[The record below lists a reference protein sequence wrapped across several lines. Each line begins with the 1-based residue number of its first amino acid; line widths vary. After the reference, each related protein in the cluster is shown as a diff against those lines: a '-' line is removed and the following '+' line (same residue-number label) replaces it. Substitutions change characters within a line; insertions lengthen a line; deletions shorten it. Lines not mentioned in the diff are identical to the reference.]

1 MKLSK
6 ILNELQQSSRK
17 GTVNISAYDLIAQM
31 EKIQD
36 MGIYVERDDGLSPDG
51 KTYLEFTV
59 YPEGPEELDQAFTV
73 YDYKF
78 GLDPTDE
85 DNFRTEYPFS
95 LGARKRIGLI
105 NASNLGL
112 EIESFGLMSTLSEAS
127 GAIGVDQQGD
137 TTRDLN
143 ITNDT
148 SMYDPLKENLKDLAK
163 KSGMKLS
170 DLMAKIKS
178 MKDKEKDQIEKDA
191 FKGSAM
197 AEDRPSDRENKKGIG
212 QLYVQPAVV
221 DEIGYH
227 IDTYKKGVIDVDD
240 MIQAIEEILYGK
252 VVAPGMREDKSSG
265 DLLKKIE
272 NDLRGRFGDRYSD
285 MEIQLF
291 IDSVGRDI
299 KRGDFDG
306 VETMYDK
313 PAGIMSRLATSFKKN
328 PMPWIIGSSLAG
340 GAYTAANPGEE
351 NLDRLMA
358 DRNKEV
364 ADWDNI
370 MANIRSG
377 QTVTPFTTGNVMFP
391 YPNYYLNVADGGRV
405 ARAEGGIMDLGGME
419 KDYRETGGFVPI
431 GEYEKKDDVPA
442 RLSLNEFVMTADA
455 VRGAGNG
462 DVDKGA
468 EVMEDMMETLEA
480 KGRRHRQAQDMFSV
494 SERLSEVVN

>member
-78 GLDPTDE
+78 GEDPTSE
-85 DNFRTEYPFS
+85 ENFRTEYPFS

-299 KRGDFDG
+299 KRGDYDG
-306 VETMYDK
+306 VETMYDNK
-313 PAGIMSRLATSFKKN
+313 DHYEDF
-328 PMPWIIGSSLAG
+328 
-340 GAYTAANPGEE
+340 EE
-351 NLDRLMA
+351 YISDKRSNLEEA
-358 DRNKEV
+358 DEGVEFFRK
-364 ADWDNI
+364 I
-370 MANIRSG
+370 SG
-377 QTVTPFTTGNVMFP
+377 VTP
-391 YPNYYLNVADGGRV
+391 LK
-405 ARAEGGIMDLGGME
+405 GI
-419 KDYRETGGFVPI
+419 
-431 GEYEKKDDVPA
+431 
-442 RLSLNEFVMTADA
+442 
-455 VRGAGNG
+455 GNG
-462 DVDKGA
+462 GL
-468 EVMEDMMETLEA
+468 M
-480 KGRRHRQAQDMFSV
+480 
-494 SERLSEVVN
+494 